1 MRGQPMTFPCCSLSQ
16 GTDATMLF
24 KLNSQHKLNSNYIP
38 PKNSYE
44 TQFGIQHFAGVVN
57 YETRGE
63 LDSTL
68 PFLSL
73 CLFPHIDTQ
82 FLLSCDELQSDSQQY
97 NPSLGQRER
106 INVIRNML
114 MLGWSLLPKRSI
126 AFYKVAQIA

>member
-1 MRGQPMTFPCCSLSQ
+1 
-16 GTDATMLF
+16 MLY

-44 TQFGIQHFAGVVN
+44 TQFGIQHFAGVVH

-73 CLFPHIDTQ
+73 CLFPHANTQ
-82 FLLSCDELQSDSQQY
+82 FLFSCDELQSYSQQY
-97 NPSLGQRER
+97 DFSLVQRER
-106 INVIRNML
+106 TNVI
-114 MLGWSLLPKRSI
+114 
-126 AFYKVAQIA
+126 